1 MAEQVITPPTR
12 SSGFRALMRH
22 RNYAIL
28 WTSQGISLLGDRFHW
43 VAISLWVYAQ
53 TGSALSVS
61 YAVIALMVGPAAVGL
76 FAGVLVERWKRKG
89 TMILADPAG
98 PAPVAAI
105 PLLMSRDI
113 RLVYLDLFLISCA
126 TAFFRPAMLATLPST
141 VAKTDLLPA
150 NSFFATIDT
159 GTEIIGPV
167 LAGFIVQLKGYS
179 AAMYIDAVSYVVSA
193 MLLGFLSVRQR
204 VSGPLGSRSPNFMKD
219 FIAGLQYV
227 RGDRLQLGLLS
238 LIFLGWWVSGL
249 NSLQT
254 PFAKGVI
261 GLSDQEF
268 GWFNGVWGI
277 GFVFA
282 SLLLG
287 WYGASSPK
295 GQLIL
300 GSFIGW
306 ALATGV
312 LGASANKG
320 MLFVAVFWVG
330 FMNIALFIGLATMV
344 MEITPQEMLGR
355 VLAIRQIALAM
366 VRVLAMLGFGLLGD
380 WLSIRFSILAM
391 ACLSVFGVL
400 VGMLLF
406 PEVAGYRGTANG
418 QSIQMFSRVRGRFP
432 DMPRPTLATLL
443 LDSRD
448 LAYEGQS
455 QRTQNAVALLISG
468 AAWVGFLIRNP
479 RAALFVPAT
488 IAAAVAFKLATSAVK
503 GRQGSKNVLQRPAT
517 VEKESDEGRRRPL
530 VAGPTS
536 E

>member
-1 MAEQVITPPTR
+1 
-12 SSGFRALMRH
+12 MRH

-76 FAGVLVERWKRKG
+76 FAGVLVDRWNRKW
-89 TMILADPAG
+89 TMILADLVRA
-98 PAPVAAI
+98 ALVAAI

-113 RLVYLDLFLISCA
+113 RLVYLDLFLVSCA

-193 MLLGFLSVRQR
+193 FLLGFLSVRQR
-204 VSGPLGSRSPNFMKD
+204 VSGPLGGRSPNFMKD
-219 FIAGLQYV
+219 FVAGLQYV

-238 LIFLGWWVSGL
+238 LIFLGWWLSGL

-312 LGASANKG
+312 LGASVNKG

-330 FMNIALFIGLATMV
+330 FMNISLFIGLTTTV

-355 VLAIRQIALAM
+355 VVAIRQIALAM

-380 WLSIRFSILAM
+380 WAGIRTSILAM
-391 ACLSVFGVL
+391 TGLSISGVL
-400 VGMLLF
+400 VGMVLF
-406 PEVAGYRGTANG
+406 PEVAEYGRARIPSETQPVSGARRGALET
-418 QSIQMFSRVRGRFP
+418 RC
-432 DMPRPTLATLL
+432 PRLIALL
-443 LDSRD
+443 LCPRD
-448 LAYEGQS
+448 LAYGEHS
-455 QRTQNAVALLISG
+455 QFTQNAAAFLISS
-468 AAWVGFLIRNP
+468 AAWLGFLIRNP
-479 RAALFVPAT
+479 RPALFVPA
-488 IAAAVAFKLATSAVK
+488 IVAAAAGFKLAATAMKS
-503 GRQGSKNVLQRPAT
+503 GRGSKNMLHN
-517 VEKESDEGRRRPL
+517 SG
-530 VAGPTS
+530 VAGK
-536 E
+536 EL